1 MSNITTLI
9 LGVGSSFLPRPSLI
23 FKFQVFFFRLPFSFF
38 ASFRRNLRETKS
50 IYIYI
55 YFKKYVM
62 DRYTFITII
71 FKEICIYLYHRVVV
85 NIAAENSI

>member
-1 MSNITTLI
+1 
-9 LGVGSSFLPRPSLI
+9 
-23 FKFQVFFFRLPFSFF
+23 
-38 ASFRRNLRETKS
+38 
-50 IYIYI
+50 
-55 YFKKYVM
+55 M